1 MGAVHSG
8 GSISMCREEVDCR
21 EIMPGLL
28 LLPVVSQLR
37 TSAPLEVQPKEQ
49 STAATPSQQEQQEQE
64 GQEEQEVEQVEQEEQ
79 EEQREEKQKH
89 RNHSSGGG
97 VAAAAAG
104 AVAAAGNTETA
115 KWIRRTV
122 TTYGPTAVQ
131 VRGERDQRGA

>member
-1 MGAVHSG
+1 
-8 GSISMCREEVDCR
+8 MCREEVDCR

-64 GQEEQEVEQVEQEEQ
+64 GQEEQEVEQEEQEKQEMEQEEQ
-79 EEQREEKQKH
+79 EEQQEEKQKH

-122 TTYGPTAVQ
+122 TTYGPSAVQ